1 MSPPGRR
8 RKHLRSAARALREGR
23 PQARDRE
30 GDEEVLSLVEDPYD
44 HPEEAHRRLQ
54 GLLAAFERRD
64 DRRAVFL
71 TIYVGMTDEVA
82 RRVREDQYEDPDW
95 VAEYLVAFAN
105 LYREAVRAYEAVQLG
120 AVPDPWQVAFDAAE
134 RGDSLVLQDA
144 ALGVNAH
151 INYDLALA
159 LDRVGV
165 STDRDTRYDD
175 HAAVTAAIRDNV
187 DRAQDSLVAR
197 DAEGLDE
204 VDDAL
209 GRLDEWLT
217 VLTIDECRDS
227 AWRTAVALDSSLRLR
242 RGLARWINDVTSTGA
257 AYLILGTQVSD
268 VVHEAMLELEESGL

>member
-1 MSPPGRR
+1 VV
-8 RKHLRSAARALREGR
+8 REGR
-23 PQARDRE
+23 PQDRDRE

-44 HPEEAHRRLQ
+44 DPEETHRRLQ

-71 TIYVGMTDEVA
+71 TIYTGMTDEVA
-82 RRVREDQYEDPDW
+82 CRIREGAYEDPDW

-105 LYREAVRAYEAVQLG
+105 LYREAVHEYEAGQLE
-120 AVPDPWQVAFDAAE
+120 AVPDTWQVAFDAAE

-165 STDRDTRYDD
+165 SPDRETRYED
-175 HAAVTAAIRDNV
+175 HAAVTDAIRDSV
-187 DRAQDSLVAR
+187 DEAQDSLAAR
-197 DAEGLDE
+197 DAEGLAD
-204 VDDAL
+204 VDAAM

-227 AWRTAVALDSSLRLR
+227 AWRTAVALDSNLWLR
-242 RGLARWINDVTSTGA
+242 RRLARWINDVTATGA
-257 AYLILGTQVSD
+257 AHLVLATQVSD
-268 VVHEAMLELEESGL
+268 AVHDAMLELEESGL